1 MPFAGTTRPR
11 YACRHADAAA
21 ARQREGEAE
30 GPPSDSTTR
39 GGRAE
44 SPPFPAWYQN
54 QLPRA
59 CDGRSVTAGP
69 HRIPG
74 MPWYYYLLPK
84 LTRQQQMR
92 VVKAPPDP
100 DSDDDDYSTPLRPP
114 PPRKPT
120 ISILDAH
127 IVVFYVLYSPLRGSQ
142 LPVGTS
148 FCTRR
153 W

>member
-1 MPFAGTTRPR
+1 MVLTR
-11 YACRHADAAA
+11 AARRRNAATA

-30 GPPSDSTTR
+30 GPPSDGGTR
-39 GGRAE
+39 GTGGAIQDDRAQRSE

-92 VVKAPPDP
+92 VVKESMSCATGWYGYP
-100 DSDDDDYSTPLRPP
+100 S
-114 PPRKPT
+114 
-120 ISILDAH
+120 
-127 IVVFYVLYSPLRGSQ
+127 
-142 LPVGTS
+142 
-148 FCTRR
+148 
-153 W
+153 

>member
-1 MPFAGTTRPR
+1 MVLTRAAR
-11 YACRHADAAA
+11 RRNAAAA
-21 ARQREGEAE
+21 ARQREAE
-30 GPPSDSTTR
+30 GPPDGDGGRTR
-39 GGRAE
+39 GGTGVQRSE

-54 QLPRA
+54 QRPRA

-100 DSDDDDYSTPLRPP
+100 DSDDELPALARRSALHTE
-114 PPRKPT
+114 T
-120 ISILDAH
+120 INIWSHLIPW
-127 IVVFYVLYSPLRGSQ
+127 VLYQYNTYLVFFGSDPAASPVING
-142 LPVGTS
+142 
-148 FCTRR
+148 
-153 W
+153 